1 MNFSRRWYTPTA
13 TMVVM
18 MMMETSSGA
27 MDASPAAIAATVSD
41 PIVGIASKC
50 LDDLAASTAEGNPTV
65 LPSCNGSTKQHRTLN
80 GGDRGA

>member
-1 MNFSRRWYTPTA
+1 MNLSRRWYTLTA
-13 TMVVM
+13 TMAV
-18 MMMETSSGA
+18 MMETSSGA
-27 MDASPAAIAATVSD
+27 MDASPAAMAATVSD

-65 LPSCNGSTKQHRTLN
+65 LPSCNGSRQQQRTLN

>member
-1 MNFSRRWYTPTA
+1 MSRRWCTPTA
-13 TMVVM
+13 TMAV

-27 MDASPAAIAATVSD
+27 MDASPAAMATTVIG

-50 LDDLAASTAEGNPTV
+50 LDDLAESTAESNPTV
-65 LPSCNGSTKQHRTLN
+65 LSSCNGSTKQQWTLN

>member
-1 MNFSRRWYTPTA
+1 MA
-13 TMVVM
+13 V
-18 MMMETSSGA
+18 MMETSSGA
-27 MDASPAAIAATVSD
+27 MDASPVARAATVSG

-65 LPSCNGSTKQHRTLN
+65 LSSCNGSTQEQWTLN